1 MTASATMPATAS
13 AGVPARYPHR
23 GMITL
28 SIMLATIM
36 QALDTT
42 IANVA
47 LPHMQ
52 GSLQASQ
59 DQITWVL
66 TSYIVASAIALPLTG
81 WMCSQWGRRR
91 VFIISVIGF
100 TIASAMCGLSSS
112 LGMIVAAR
120 LLQGV
125 FGAALVPLSQAVL
138 LDINP
143 PEKVGSAM
151 AVWGAGIMV
160 GPILGPLLGGW
171 LTENFDW
178 RWVFFINLPVGVFAL
193 WGIARYLPESKP
205 RSGPLDKFGFITLSI
220 AIGALQM
227 FLDRGELLDWF
238 DSWEIRM
245 EAAVTLAAFAFF
257 AAHTWMVKGTSFFNR
272 ELLKDRNFVT
282 GMLFGFI
289 VGVVLY
295 GTMAL
300 LPTFLQSLLGYPVVY
315 TGEVTAPRGIG
326 TMIAMIAVGRLVQRV
341 DLRLIMAVG
350 FTLTAFALW
359 QMTHVTLQMG
369 SSLIAWSGFIQ
380 GLGMGFTFVPLSAAA
395 FATLAPNL
403 RNEGTPIFSLLRNI
417 GGSVGISIV
426 QALLTHS
433 SAQAHAQLAATV
445 APGSRGLQDWPS
457 LDSAGALALLNAE
470 VTRQAA
476 LIGYVSDFRI
486 MMIMTLVSIPLLL
499 PIRKPR
505 RAMTASADIPH

>member
-1 MTASATMPATAS
+1 
-13 AGVPARYPHR
+13 
-23 GMITL
+23 MITL

-81 WMCSQWGRRR
+81 WLCARWGRRK
-91 VFIISVIGF
+91 VFIVSVIGF
-100 TIASAMCGLSSS
+100 TVASALCGLSTS
-112 LGMIVAAR
+112 LGGIVAAR

-143 PEKVGSAM
+143 LEKVGQAM

-160 GPILGPLLGGW
+160 GPILGPMLGGW

-178 RWVFFINLPVGVFAL
+178 RWVFFINLPVGLFAL
-193 WGIARYLPESKP
+193 WGIVRYLPESRP
-205 RSGPLDKFGFITLSI
+205 RSEKLDVFGFVALSL
-220 AIGALQM
+220 AIGLLQL

-238 DSWEIRM
+238 DSWEIKL
-245 EAAVTLAAFAFF
+245 EAAGMLVAFAFF
-257 AAHTWMVKGTSFFNR
+257 AVHTWTAQGVSFFDR

-282 GMLFGFI
+282 GLLFAFI

-300 LPTFLQSLLGYPVVY
+300 LPTFLQSLMGYPVVY

-326 TMIAMIAVGRLVQRV
+326 TMIAMIVVGRLVHRV
-341 DLRLIMAVG
+341 DVRAIMAVG
-350 FTLTAFALW
+350 FALTAFSLY
-359 QMTHVTLQMG
+359 QMTGITLQMD
-369 SSLIAWSGFIQ
+369 SSLVIWSGFIQ
-380 GLGMGFTFVPLSAAA
+380 GLGIGFTFVPLSAAT
-395 FATLAPNL
+395 FATLAPRL
-403 RNEGTPIFSLLRNI
+403 RNEGTPIYSLLRNI

-426 QALLTHS
+426 QAMLTHG
-433 SAQAHAQLAATV
+433 ATQAHAQLAASI
-445 APGSRGLQDWPS
+445 APGNQGMVNLPPS
-457 LDSAGALALLNAE
+457 LDPGTVTGLAALNAE

-476 LIGYVSDFRI
+476 LIGYVGDFST
-486 MMIMTLVSIPLLL
+486 MMIVTLLSIPLLL
-499 PIRKPR
+499 LIRKPR
-505 RAMTASADIPH
+505 GAAPVSKEVPH